1 MTYQVTQMQ
10 KQIDQQGEAL
20 LQVSSATVK
29 NMFDIARLSE
39 ERRRGL

>member
-1 MTYQVTQMQ
+1 MNYQGYQMQ

-20 LQVSSATVK
+20 LQVSSATVN
-29 NMFDIARLSE
+29 NMFDIAKLSE